1 MNPNIAHGLML
12 ARIAEM
18 HRQARRVDTGR
29 TARTTLTR
37 IRWCVIGLIATAMVF
52 LVGVPA
58 AQATDVPPPGEN
70 SGAGTVGAYP
80 SRRSRRHGGL
90 ADRADRSWQCPAGL
104 RAHPARR
111 PGGPACHPGAALP
124 LLTRADR
131 WISARPPQGPAA
143 RTGPAPPPA
152 RGGLQAPGLTERV
165 CGVPIRSVWS
175 ATRWSGRTVRVPVH
189 TRHCARSWRDTAA
202 GTAG

>member
-12 ARIAEM
+12 ARIDEM

-70 SGAGTVGAYP
+70 SGAAPSVVIHPVAVGGMAGWQIVLIAVG
-80 SRRSRRHGGL
+80 SALLASALTLLAVQVARR
-90 ADRADRSWQCPAGL
+90 AT
-104 RAHPARR
+104 PAR
-111 PGGPACHPGAALP
+111 PSHP
-124 LLTRADR
+124 
-131 WISARPPQGPAA
+131 
-143 RTGPAPPPA
+143 
-152 RGGLQAPGLTERV
+152 
-165 CGVPIRSVWS
+165 
-175 ATRWSGRTVRVPVH
+175 
-189 TRHCARSWRDTAA
+189 
-202 GTAG
+202 